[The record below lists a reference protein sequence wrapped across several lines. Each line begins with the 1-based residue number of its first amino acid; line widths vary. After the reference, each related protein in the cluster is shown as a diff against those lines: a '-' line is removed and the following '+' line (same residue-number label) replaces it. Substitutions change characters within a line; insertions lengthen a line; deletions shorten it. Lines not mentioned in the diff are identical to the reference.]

1 MKSNFFKKDLV
12 ILNKNLKSKDE
23 CLEFFA
29 KILKDKGYGK
39 SSKTILSKALE
50 REGQFSTGIG
60 EHIAIPHIRD
70 DVMKEPVILF
80 AKVNDIDWGSVDN
93 KKVKYI
99 FFICMNKQEGENSH
113 MNIIASLSKLFLNE
127 KFVKDLDNV
136 KDYKSLI
143 SSIEKYSESKEE
155 IKEEKDFKGSYDIV
169 AVTACP
175 TGVAHTFLSA
185 EVLNKTAKEMN
196 LKIKV
201 ETQGTE
207 GSKNTLT
214 QDEID
219 NAKGVILALDRAID
233 RDRFIGIKNVVDVST
248 RAVIKDP
255 KKEIN
260 KVLNNEGKEIKGVRN
275 TSNKT
280 TFNETNNLVSFD
292 NWWKRTYQGIMSGVS
307 HMLPFVIF
315 GGIMIAIAF
324 MIDSFGAN
332 STNAGN
338 LGSILPT
345 SRWFKGIGDLA
356 FGLIVPILSAY
367 MAFALVGKGGLLPGF
382 ICGMISNGAF
392 TNNGVP
398 WLMPSIE
405 DLGGQVH
412 PDQLKAG
419 SGFFGAIGGAIVT
432 GLMFV
437 VITKYILDY
446 LPTKLN
452 AIKNILIMPLFG
464 TLIIVVIFFFLNIP
478 LQFVNL
484 GFGMFLDL
492 FAGMPELYPLLG
504 LIMGIMMCSDLGGPI
519 NKAAYVFGTITLTG
533 PSAGTSGSIPMA
545 IAMGAGMIPPLGIAL
560 SCTFNKKLWTEKQRK
575 EGVLN
580 YIMGLSFITEGAIP
594 FTAEQPRKLI
604 ISNLIGGAVAGIA
617 IGSLQIGLLAPH
629 GGIFVAPLLRCQL
642 FNTPELEL
650 GLGIALFLGAILLGS
665 LASMISIYLISKFT
679 KFGKNKQLESSQV

>member
-1 MKSNFFKKDLV
+1 MKNNFFKKDLV
-12 ILNKNLKSKDE
+12 IVNNKLKTKNE

-29 KILKDKGYGK
+29 KILNDKGYGK
-39 SSKTILSKALE
+39 NSKIILQNALE
-50 REGQFSTGIG
+50 REEQFSTGIG
-60 EHIAIPHIRD
+60 EYIAIPHIRD

-80 AKVNDIDWGSVDN
+80 AKVNDVDWGSVDN

-99 FFICMNKQEGENSH
+99 FFICMNKKDGENSH
-113 MNIIASLSKLFLNE
+113 MNIIANLSKLFLNE
-127 KFVKDLDNV
+127 KFIQDLSNV

-143 SSIEKYSESKEE
+143 STMEKYQEPE
-155 IKEEKDFKGSYDIV
+155 EEKKKVKTFEGSYDVV

-185 EVLNKTAKEMN
+185 EVLIKTAKEMN

-275 TSNKT
+275 TSNKF

-332 STNAGN
+332 STNAGD

-437 VITKYILDY
+437 LITKYILDY

-492 FAGMPELYPLLG
+492 FADMPELYPLLG

-533 PSAGTSGSIPMA
+533 SSASTSGSIPMA
-545 IAMGAGMIPPLGIAL
+545 IAMGSGMIPPLGIAL
-560 SCTFNKKLWTEKQRK
+560 SCTFNKNLWTEKQRK

-580 YIMGLSFITEGAIP
+580 YIMGLSFISEGAIP

-642 FNTPELEL
+642 FDTPELEL
-650 GLGIALFLGAILLGS
+650 GLGITLFLVAILLGS
-665 LASMISIYLISKFT
+665 IASMVSIYVLSKFT
-679 KFGKNKQLESSQV
+679 KFGKNKQLENPQA

>member
-12 ILNKNLKSKDE
+12 IVNEKLKTKDE

-29 KILKDKGYGK
+29 KTLKDKGYGK
-39 SSKTILSKALE
+39 SSETILLKALE

-70 DVMKEPVILF
+70 DVMKKPVILF

-127 KFVKDLDNV
+127 DFVKDLDDV
-136 KDYKSLI
+136 KDYKSLVAAM
-143 SSIEKYSESKEE
+143 EKYSESKEE
-155 IKEEKDFKGSYDIV
+155 EKEDEAFYGSYDIV

-207 GSKNTLT
+207 GAKNTLT

-233 RDRFIGIKNVVDVST
+233 RDRFIGRKNVVDVST
-248 RAVIKDP
+248 RAVIKDA

-260 KVLNNEGKEIKGVRN
+260 KILNNEGVEIKGVRN

-280 TFNETNNLVSFD
+280 AFTEVNNLVSFE

-332 STNAGN
+332 ASNAGE

-382 ICGMISNGAF
+382 ICGMISNGVF

-398 WLMPSIE
+398 WLMPSAE
-405 DLGGQVH
+405 QLGVH
-412 PDQLKAG
+412 KDQLNAG
-419 SGFFGAIGGAIVT
+419 SGFFGAIAGAIVT
-432 GLMFV
+432 GLLF
-437 VITKYILDY
+437 IIISKYVLDY
-446 LPTKLN
+446 LPSKLN
-452 AIKNILIMPLFG
+452 AIKNILLMPLFG
-464 TLIIVVIFFFLNIP
+464 TLIIVTAFFFLNIP

-492 FAGMPELYPLLG
+492 FANTPELYPLLG
-504 LIMGIMMCSDLGGPI
+504 LIMGLMMCSDLGGPI

-533 PSAGTSGSIPMA
+533 PGASTTGSIPMA

-560 SCTFNKKLWTEKQRK
+560 SCTFNKNLWTEKQRK
-575 EGVLN
+575 EGLVN
-580 YIMGLSFITEGAIP
+580 YIMGLSFISEGAIP

-604 ISNLIGGAVAGIA
+604 ISNLIGGAIAGIA

-629 GGIFVAPLLRCQL
+629 GGIFVAPLLRCKL
-642 FNTPELEL
+642 FDGAELQL
-650 GLGIALFLGAILLGS
+650 GLGIALFLGAIILGAF
-665 LASMISIYLISKFT
+665 ASMISILVISKFT
-679 KFGKNKQLESSQV
+679 KFGKNKQLENIQA